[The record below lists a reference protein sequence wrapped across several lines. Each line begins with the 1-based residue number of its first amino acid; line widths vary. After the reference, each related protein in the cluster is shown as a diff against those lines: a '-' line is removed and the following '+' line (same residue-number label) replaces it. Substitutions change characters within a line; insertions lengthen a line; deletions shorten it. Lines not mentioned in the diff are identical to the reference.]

1 MVYFSIKLI
10 VWISIFYEMYSRWK
24 FLTFFLFSLLPA
36 EYILLYRFFSIMMF
50 HLPMVGFLTVQLE
63 ISFKMSMPGYI
74 TDIFL
79 IFFFFSIC
87 HPYSHSGCTSLQA
100 HKQRWVF
107 SFTCMFSALLL
118 SVPLNVFISSQ
129 IEWNLNLF

>member
-1 MVYFSIKLI
+1 MVYLSIKLI

-24 FLTFFLFSLLPA
+24 FLMFFLFSLLSA
-36 EYILLYRFFSIMMF
+36 ENILLYRFFSIMMF

-63 ISFKMSMPGYI
+63 IPFKMSMPGYI
-74 TDIFL
+74 EEIFL
-79 IFFFFSIC
+79 IFLSIC
-87 HPYSHSGCTSLQA
+87 HPSSHSGCTSLQA

-118 SVPLNVFISSQ
+118 SVPLSVFISFQ
-129 IEWNLNLF
+129 IKWNLNLF